1 MSHVRTSL
9 GAIPRLRSLQV
20 LQVLMVGTDLFCYVQ
35 IWKHQY
41 VQIWKHQQRSVS
53 PTSPGLPRAS
63 RNDNL

>member
-35 IWKHQY
+35 IWKHQ
-41 VQIWKHQQRSVS
+41 QRSVS